1 MRIRGR
7 LLSFAV
13 LLTVAFLLAG
23 CIGDGGKKDQTVA
36 EFIVEMEK
44 AFASLDAEK
53 IADIIY
59 FPIVLPDLPEDSEL
73 EQIVG
78 ESDKITRD
86 MFVTA
91 TKDAFKALRDGGASL
106 ELDVRDGYKVVESG
120 NTAVV
125 SEAVFE
131 LKGAVKE
138 EIAGQAVLKLIEGL
152 SKVGELDLP
161 DGWEDAVKPA
171 WEVIAA
177 MIKEANG
184 GEWPEEFEDV
194 YDEIEFELKKA
205 DKKWKLYANPE
216 A

>member
-1 MRIRGR
+1 
-7 LLSFAV
+7 
-13 LLTVAFLLAG
+13 
-23 CIGDGGKKDQTVA
+23 
-36 EFIVEMEK
+36 MEK

-161 DGWEDAVKPA
+161 DGWEDAVKAA